1 MSLTIP
7 DDVLSATALTNCEV
21 AVTVAL
27 ELYQREK
34 LSLGKAAELAGMGRF
49 DFQKVL
55 GERGLY
61 LTYGVDDLEKDLATL
76 RRLGQL

>member
-7 DDVLSATALTNCEV
+7 DEVLSATALTNREV
-21 AVTVAL
+21 AATVAL

-34 LSLGKAAELAGMGRF
+34 LSLGKAAEMAGISRR
-49 DFQKVL
+49 DFHRL
-55 GERGLY
+55 LDERGLY